1 MLCIVACGRTVERNV
16 VRKFEQTQRLQRE
29 VDITAAAAKATGYV
43 FSVTV
48 VDQQGNTTIATI
60 FADSEDMSTNLY
72 ALVKP
77 ELTVFL
83 NNFEVSATNSPGA
96 ITAIYQGCIFDC
108 VRDSSF
114 VEMTA
119 VVMCS

>member
-29 VDITAAAAKATGYV
+29 ADLTAAAAKATGYV

-48 VDQQGNTTIATI
+48 VDDQGNTTIATI
-60 FADSEDMSTNLY
+60 FADSEDTSMNLY

-83 NNFEVSATNSPGA
+83 NNFKVTATNSPGA
-96 ITAIYQGCIFDC
+96 IT
-108 VRDSSF
+108 
-114 VEMTA
+114 TA
-119 VVMCS
+119 VELQCIRSESSIV